1 MTRLEKQKLELH
13 RSTHNEGKVVSKI
26 KVAVIGYGH
35 LGKWHAQKA
44 ESFPELAELK
54 YIVEKFPAGIEAA
67 KKAHPNVTVVD
78 DISKCINDIDAGFV
92 VTPTSF
98 HYEIVEYLLK
108 NKKHV
113 FCEKPVT
120 ETSAQALKLKDLL
133 EENPV
138 VLQVGHSER
147 FHQAWEQKKS
157 YAQFFEAPSHITLK
171 RVAPFKGRA
180 TDVDV
185 VQDLM
190 IHDLDLLVYLFGET
204 PVSVDAIGFQMRTT
218 HYDYVTANFRFKS
231 GNRATITVGRNQ
243 TKEVRELEISNKA
256 GTLVVDLMRNEIQEA
271 LGAHPGPEFV
281 KLESYEKRDHLLLEH
296 KNFYQSITNKT
307 APIIS
312 LDDGI
317 LAVRLIDHV
326 LESVRTGK
334 EVML

>member
-1 MTRLEKQKLELH
+1 MT
-13 RSTHNEGKVVSKI
+13 KI
-26 KVAVIGYGH
+26 RVAVIGYGH
-35 LGKWHAQKA
+35 LGKWHCQKA
-44 ESFPELAELK
+44 ESFPEFSELK
-54 YIVEKFPAGIEAA
+54 YIVEKFPAGQAAA
-67 KKAHPNVTVVD
+67 KLAHPKAIVVD

-98 HYEIVEYLLK
+98 HFEIVEYLLK

-120 ETSAQALKLKDLL
+120 ETTAQALKLQELL
-133 EENPV
+133 AAHPV

-147 FHQAWEQKKS
+147 FHQAWERKNK
-157 YAQFFEAPSHITLK
+157 YKHFFEAPAHITLK

-190 IHDLDLLVYLFGET
+190 IHDLDLLVYLFGEAPT
-204 PVSVDAIGFQMRTT
+204 SVEAMGFKMRTT
-218 HYDYVTANFRFKS
+218 HYDYVTANFKFKS

-243 TKEVRELEISNKA
+243 TKEVRELEISNTA
-256 GTLVVDLMRNEIQEA
+256 GTLLVDLMRNEIQEA
-271 LGAHPGPEFV
+271 LGNNAGPEFV
-281 KLESYEKRDHLLLEH
+281 QLDSYEKRDHLFLEH
-296 KNFYQSITNKT
+296 QSFYDSITNKK

-312 LDDGI
+312 LADG
-317 LAVRLIDHV
+317 LVAVKLIDQV
-326 LESVRTGK
+326 LESARSGK